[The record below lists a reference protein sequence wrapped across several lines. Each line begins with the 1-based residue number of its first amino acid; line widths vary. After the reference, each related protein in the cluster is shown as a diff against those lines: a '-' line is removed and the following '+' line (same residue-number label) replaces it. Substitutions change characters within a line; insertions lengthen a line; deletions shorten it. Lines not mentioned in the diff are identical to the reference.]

1 MRGAMQIAE
10 RLGAAVLA
18 TFLVMPAAAQTCPGV
33 VGVED
38 FDEYNQEPDDV
49 AMDGDYAYTA
59 DTYGL
64 TVYDLSDP
72 THPAPVAQ
80 VLLPDDGVGI
90 ALSGGMAYVADA
102 SGILHVI
109 DISDPTAPAEVG
121 SIQTPGV
128 ARDVAVSGTLA
139 VVGITVTS
147 VYSIDPQGALQ
158 VVDVSDP
165 ASPTLRGIVGTAT
178 YEDAVVLSG
187 THAYCGGEIFDL
199 SNPGAPT
206 VVGVVAGRAVGFA
219 TSGSYLLTGSGTSLH
234 IVDVSDPG
242 APITVGSVG
251 LPDEPLSAAVS
262 GSTAYVADALAGLK
276 IVDISNLA
284 APSVIGSVD
293 VPDAQATIGTAVA
306 GALVVMIQ
314 HAPAGLAVVD
324 VSEPGAPLSVGALD
338 PRGDARDLAVS
349 GSYAFVAD
357 WEGGLRV
364 IDIADPAAPALLGS
378 VDTGWRTWAVAASGS
393 TAYVAGLGMD
403 LQVVDASNPALPT
416 VVGSTT
422 AYGYGYYRERLLVA
436 GSTLFAAVG
445 SLQIIDV
452 SDPTTPET
460 LGSLSSWWNAN
471 DVALE
476 GTTAFVAGGGGPD
489 YGVLVVLDTTDQTAP
504 TVIGTMESDAAARAV
519 AVYGSHVL
527 LGTGYD
533 SAINGLWRNSLYVI
547 DVADPT
553 TPTVTGSLDLPDVP
567 NSITVS
573 GSNALVADSSGG
585 LIVVDVSTPSAPRIL
600 ERIPT
605 SRSAAGV
612 GLSDATGTAW
622 VASGPILEAMA
633 LGCAGCA
640 GLDVEA
646 IPASVT
652 TGGDTTT
659 VTVTVHDL
667 LDNALSGQ
675 LVSGTSDLGTVTS
688 FTDNGDGTYDAVF
701 TSGSVS
707 GTAHINLSVNGD
719 SCTTTGEVEVVCAG
733 GAADVPSG
741 LEVTSITDGSITL
754 EWDVSSGAVGYTVY
768 RDGQVMDTI
777 GDGSTVTFTDTD
789 VLPGTEH
796 CYQVSATDACG
807 GETSRSER
815 VCGSSTGR
823 PASCVHP
830 LTADPMDFLNSGDVR
845 DAAVSGDLLA
855 TADEYG
861 ATLWDVSDPSLPV
874 RIGTVEAPASGAAVV
889 FAASDRLLLLTTE
902 PSLQVVDTS
911 NPATPTIVGSVG
923 IPGFDPQAVAVSG
936 STALVAAGDLQVVD
950 ISDVTAPVVTG
961 SAVTPGAAY
970 GVAVS
975 GSIVVVADNDG
986 GLQVVDVTN
995 PVVPTI
1001 TGSLALPG
1009 RARGVA
1015 VSGTTACV
1023 ADADGG
1029 LQVVDFSDP
1038 TAPYI
1043 MGAADT
1049 FGWASRVVLSGPT
1062 VFITSSDM
1070 TGYPWEQGLLAVDVS
1085 DPAAPAVEGWVG
1097 TPDRPGGLTVAGS
1110 EVYLGVRSHGLHVID
1125 VSDPTALSVV
1135 GVTETPGWVEDVA
1148 VAGSIAIL
1156 ADGKRGVK
1164 VFDVSE
1170 PTTPVLVGEID
1181 TPRCARMVASS
1192 GDVAVVAD
1200 GDCESAANNGLYVV
1214 DFSSPTVPTII
1225 SSVDGLGYI
1234 GALAMQGSTAYVVSK
1249 GVLGLPYAGLEV
1261 LDVSDPTA
1269 PALVG
1274 SVSTGTG
1281 GEGIAVAG
1289 TTVFIADQWD
1299 GLRVVDAS
1307 DPTSPAIIGS
1317 LALPQEA
1324 YGIAV
1329 SGDTAFVA
1337 DSFAGLIA
1345 VDVSEPGSPTIIGS
1359 VDTPPYAREVA
1370 VWGTTAVVADAY
1382 GLNIVDVFVPATPE
1396 IVAWSPTARFTT
1408 GSIAVS
1414 GSHAFIAEGA
1424 YLDIMELAC
1433 TPTCNEFSAASA
1445 LEPLM
1450 PNEIGSITASATD
1463 LEGDPLPSLAL
1474 SGTATAGTVGTF
1486 ADNGDGSYTAPYT
1499 APGAEQAATVSVNID
1514 GFECGVDLLVE
1525 VVCPTL
1531 QLGMTPSP
1539 LPSGEVGTLDI
1550 AVDDPRGA
1558 ALPGLDLD
1566 LSATAGSLGSV
1577 TDHGDGTYAASFT
1590 APGGVQT
1597 VTVSATDLA
1606 SGCSDDLVFQVGT
1619 CSDPLTLESETISDT
1634 RTIDWCGPVIVGPAV
1649 SVEATGVLEILATGS
1664 IEVRNG
1670 FSVAA
1675 GGTATFTLQ
1684 P

>member
-178 YEDAVVLSG
+178 YEGAVVLSG

-768 RDGQVMDTI
+768 RDGQVLGTI
-777 GDGSTVTFTDTD
+777 GAGTTVTFTDTD
-789 VLPGTEH
+789 IFPGTEH
-796 CYQVSATDACG
+796 CYQVSASDVCG
-807 GETSRSER
+807 GETDRSEA
-815 VCGSSTGR
+815 VCGASSGR
-823 PASCVHP
+823 PASCTQP
-830 LTADPMDFLNSGDVR
+830 LTGYPMDFLNGGDVL

-861 ATLWDVSDPSLPV
+861 ATLWDVSDPTSPV
-874 RIGTVEAPASGAAVV
+874 RLSTVEGESRGQGVAFAGPYLLVLATQYTGLEVFDVSDPTMPSVVGSVDTPGPFSFNVAVTGSTAILADGSGVRIIDLSTPAAPA
-889 FAASDRLLLLTTE
+889 
-902 PSLQVVDTS
+902 
-911 NPATPTIVGSVG
+911 IVGSVDTPGGAYWVAVSGSYAVVASGYDGLLVVDIADPAAPAIVGSASTPGHAEMVAVSGSNAYVTDTDLHVVDISDPTAPTVTGSMSAPVG
-923 IPGFDPQAVAVSG
+923 IIPVAVSG
-936 STALVAAGDLQVVD
+936 STAFVAG
-950 ISDVTAPVVTG
+950 SGNNGYTWETG
-961 SAVTPGAAY
+961 
-970 GVAVS
+970 
-975 GSIVVVADNDG
+975 
-986 GLQVVDVTN
+986 L
-995 PVVPTI
+995 
-1001 TGSLALPG
+1001 
-1009 RARGVA
+1009 
-1015 VSGTTACV
+1015 
-1023 ADADGG
+1023 
-1029 LQVVDFSDP
+1029 
-1038 TAPYI
+1038 
-1043 MGAADT
+1043 
-1049 FGWASRVVLSGPT
+1049 W
-1062 VFITSSDM
+1062 
-1070 TGYPWEQGLLAVDVS
+1070 AVDVS
-1085 DPAAPAVEGWVG
+1085 DPAAPTIVGSVG

-1110 EVYLGVRSHGLHVID
+1110 KVYLGVRSHGLHVID
-1125 VSDPTALSVV
+1125 VSDPTALSIV
-1135 GVTETPGWVEDVA
+1135 GVTDTLGWAEDVD
-1148 VAGSIAIL
+1148 VAGSL
-1156 ADGKRGVK
+1156 
-1164 VFDVSE
+1164 
-1170 PTTPVLVGEID
+1170 
-1181 TPRCARMVASS
+1181 
-1192 GDVAVVAD
+1192 AVVAD
-1200 GDCESAANNGLYVV
+1200 GNR
-1214 DFSSPTVPTII
+1214 
-1225 SSVDGLGYI
+1225 
-1234 GALAMQGSTAYVVSK
+1234 
-1249 GVLGLPYAGLEV
+1249 GLEV
-1261 LDVSDPTA
+1261 LDVANPTAPIDLGSVDIPEHAHHVELSGSTAVVVGGGEAPYDNRLSLVDVSDPTA
-1269 PALVG
+1269 PRITG
-1274 SVSTGTG
+1274 SLGGFFDVTGLAVEGSTAYLAVNY
-1281 GEGIAVAG
+1281 EGLA
-1289 TTVFIADQWD
+1289 
-1299 GLRVVDAS
+1299 VVDIS
-1307 DPTSPAIIGS
+1307 DPTSPLLVGWLEILNSLGDVAVTQSTVFVKTWSGLHVVDVSDPGAPAIIGS
-1317 LALPQEA
+1317 LSIPGTALAASDSVLYVGGGSLQVVDVSDPSVPTIVGSVDAPYLISSLTVWDSTLVAADPYGLSIVDVSVPATPVITGWARKTRTMEA
-1324 YGIAV
+1324 KVAV
-1329 SGDTAFVA
+1329 AGSHAFVA
-1337 DSFAGLIA
+1337 D
-1345 VDVSEPGSPTIIGS
+1345 
-1359 VDTPPYAREVA
+1359 
-1370 VWGTTAVVADAY
+1370 
-1382 GLNIVDVFVPATPE
+1382 
-1396 IVAWSPTARFTT
+1396 
-1408 GSIAVS
+1408 
-1414 GSHAFIAEGA
+1414 GA
-1424 YLDIMELAC
+1424 YLDTLELAC
-1433 TPTCNEFSAASA
+1433 VPKCGAFSAA
-1445 LEPLM
+1445 LGVEPLM
-1450 PNEIGSITASATD
+1450 PNEMSSVTANVVDIAGEPLPTLTILGNASAGILGAFSD
-1463 LEGDPLPSLAL
+1463 D
-1474 SGTATAGTVGTF
+1474 
-1486 ADNGDGSYTAPYT
+1486 GDGSYTAAYT
-1499 APGAEQAATVSVNID
+1499 APGTAQTTTLSVSVD